1 MHLTMKSIRSFVLI
15 FKEDLLFIERERERE
30 REREGE
36 REEPVNN
43 PATDSDC

>member
-30 REREGE
+30 RERE
-36 REEPVNN
+36 EPVNN

>member
-30 REREGE
+30 RE
-36 REEPVNN
+36 EPVNN

>member
-15 FKEDLLFIERERERE
+15 FKEDLHFIERER
-30 REREGE
+30 E